1 MTKVLALR
9 LGGPLQSWGTAQ
21 RLDDWR
27 RTEQVPTKSA
37 VVGLVA
43 AALGLRRDA
52 DLSAQ
57 AALRFG
63 VRADRAGERIEDFHT
78 VSSLFDDKERLSPG
92 RGRLPKASGGY
103 LPADVSTKITRR
115 HYLADACFVAALEG
129 DDETVV
135 SADRALRQPVYPP
148 YLGRRSCP
156 PDRPV
161 ALGVFD
167 GTLEE
172 VLRSLPWQ
180 ATRRPTDPAEVT
192 CEVIVED
199 AAGELISMDQPQSF
213 HPIGRAYAWRTARS
227 FTVTLQAA
235 EADKRD
241 PGEHDPFE
249 LLGE

>member
-9 LGGPLQSWGTAQ
+9 LGGPLQSWGSAQ

-27 RTEQVPTKSA
+27 RTEHVPTKSA

-52 DLSAQ
+52 DPRVL

-63 VRADRAGERIEDFHT
+63 VRSDRAGERLEDFHT
-78 VSSLFDDKERLSPG
+78 VSSLFDDNARLSPG

-103 LPADVSTKITRR
+103 LSADVSTKITRR

-129 DDETVV
+129 DEETVV
-135 SADRALRQPVYPP
+135 SADLALRRPVYPP

-156 PDRPV
+156 PDRPI

-167 GTLEE
+167 GSLEE
-172 VLRSLPWQ
+172 VLGSMPWQ
-180 ATRRPTDPAEVT
+180 ATRRLGDPAEVS

-199 AAGELISMDQPQSF
+199 PEGELISMDQPLSF
-213 HPIGRAYAWRTARS
+213 HPIGRAYARRMAHS
-227 FTVTLQAA
+227 FTVTLYDPAA
-235 EADKRD
+235 EDRG
-241 PGEHDPFE
+241 PGKHDPFE
-249 LLGE
+249 FLEE